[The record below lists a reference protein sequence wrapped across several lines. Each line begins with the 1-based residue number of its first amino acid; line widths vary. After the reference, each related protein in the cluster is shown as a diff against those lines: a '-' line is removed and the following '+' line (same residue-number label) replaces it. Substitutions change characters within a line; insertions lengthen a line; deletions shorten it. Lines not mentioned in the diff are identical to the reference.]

1 MSYLFNKKIFW
12 YVIRDMF
19 YKKLLPAWCTFFILD
34 HLKAHEMCDKAVAHN
49 PRMLDFIPD
58 KFKIQEMYIKAI
70 KVDPF

>member
-19 YKKLLPAWCTFFILD
+19 YKNILPAWCTFFIPD
-34 HLKAHEMCDKAVAHN
+34 RVKTHEICDKAVAHN
-49 PRMLDFIPD
+49 PRMLDSILD

-70 KVDPF
+70 EVDPF